1 MKNANL
7 STKLLMAAVILTVLC
22 YFCINLTAFFSD
34 PFSTTV
40 AYSYTNNHAV
50 TVSGYVV
57 RDEAPIEGAGDLVYF
72 SRGEGERVSKGG
84 SVALVYEN
92 RQVLDDANT
101 VRNLEEQLAQ
111 LRYAKSLASGVYSTV
126 ALDKNVNEAL
136 STFHASRTRNHINS
150 SIDAAAALR
159 SAVLRYSYAYSG
171 TGDLDSS
178 ITAMENRIAELTA
191 SISGSTTSIRAT
203 SSGLFSS
210 LVDGY
215 ESVLTPEVL
224 MTMTVD
230 DYRGITPAP
239 ASGMGKLVYGSRWY
253 FVTLLRE
260 SDAKGISAGQMVTLR
275 FQSGLDRDLSLTVD
289 RVSNA
294 RGGQVLVV
302 LSSDQNLNLI
312 TLLRRQNAQLIF
324 ESYTGLRVPRSA
336 VRIVW
341 ETVKDEQGNPVM
353 NADGTEKKTQVYG
366 VYTRWGNS
374 ARFKKVE
381 ILWQEDEYMLVRSLQ
396 ENDAARRLRAGD
408 EVITAAEDL
417 YDGKVIE

>member
-1 MKNANL
+1 MKNNNL
-7 STKLLMAAVILTVLC
+7 STKLLMAFLLLTVLF
-22 YFCINLTAFFSD
+22 YFGINLAAYFSD

-57 RDEAPIEGAGDLVYF
+57 REEVPLSGGGELVYF

-84 SVALVYEN
+84 SVALIYDSQQALN
-92 RQVLDDANT
+92 DANT
-101 VRNLEEQLAQ
+101 VRNLEEQLSQ
-111 LRYAKSLASGVYSTV
+111 LYYARSLAAGVHSTTS
-126 ALDKNVNEAL
+126 LDKEVNAAL
-136 STFHASRTRNHINS
+136 AAFHTARSRGNLGALT
-150 SIDAAAALR
+150 DAAGDLR
-159 SAVLRYSYAYSG
+159 SSVLRYSYAYSG
-171 TGDLDSS
+171 TEGLESS
-178 ITAMENRIAELTA
+178 IAAMESRIAELTA
-191 SISGSTTSIRAT
+191 SVSGATVAVRA
-203 SSGLFSS
+203 SDSGLFSS

-215 ESVLTPEVL
+215 EGVLTPDTL
-224 MTMTVD
+224 KTMTPQ
-230 DYRGITPAP
+230 DYRTITPA
-239 ASGMGKLVYGSRWY
+239 AAEGMGKLVYGSTWY
-253 FVTLLRE
+253 YVTLLRE
-260 SDAKGISAGQMVTLR
+260 ADAKGLETGDDVTLR
-275 FQSGLDRDLSLTVD
+275 FQTGLDRDLTLTVD
-289 RVSNA
+289 RISEA
-294 RGGQVLVV
+294 EGGQVLVV
-302 LSSDQNLNLI
+302 LSSRENLNLI

-341 ETVKDEQGNPVM
+341 ETVKDEQGEPVL

-396 ENDAARRLRAGD
+396 EGDVARRLRAGD
-408 EVITAAEDL
+408 EVITAAEEL